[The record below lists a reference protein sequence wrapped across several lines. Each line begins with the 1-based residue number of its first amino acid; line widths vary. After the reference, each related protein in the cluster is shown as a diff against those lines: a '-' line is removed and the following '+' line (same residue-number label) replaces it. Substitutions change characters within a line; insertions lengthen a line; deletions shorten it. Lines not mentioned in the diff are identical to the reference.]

1 MTRPAT
7 IHEIGDKSDT
17 EYRIL
22 FLGDIVG
29 RAARNAIQD
38 QLLQIKSDFGIDAA
52 IVNCENA
59 AGGFGVTP
67 EICDRLFEA
76 GCDVLTT
83 GNHVF
88 DKGEISPYLERQ
100 NRLIRPVNMGTE
112 FPGAGHVTITLDS
125 GMRLA
130 VINVMCNLFM
140 AENANAFM
148 VMKKLMQTIMLGR
161 DADVIVVDVHGEA
174 TSEKNAMGHF
184 LDGQASL
191 VVGTHTHIP
200 TADHRILAAG
210 TAYQTDAGM
219 CGNYDSVIGMDKLAA
234 TSRFTGERK
243 GSLSVAS
250 GEPSL
255 CGLVVD
261 INRQSGLAH
270 AIYPFR
276 TGGALSQTI

>member
-1 MTRPAT
+1 M
-7 IHEIGDKSDT
+7 
-17 EYRIL
+17 RIL

-29 RAARNAIQD
+29 RAARNEALAQTAG
-38 QLLQIKSDFGIDAA
+38 LKEKHKCDF
-52 IVNCENA
+52 VVTNCENA
-59 AGGFGVTP
+59 AGGFGVTAD
-67 EICDRLFEA
+67 ICNALFDA
-76 GCDVLTT
+76 GNDVLTS
-83 GNHVF
+83 GNHIW
-88 DKGEISPYLERQ
+88 DKSEISSYIVSEP
-100 NRLIRPVNMGTE
+100 RLIRPLNMNKG
-112 FPGAGHVTITLDS
+112 FPGDGFVITS
-125 GMRLA
+125 NMEGSRLA
-130 VINVMCNLFM
+130 VLNVITNLFM
-140 AENANAFM
+140 SDYLNVFSALEDFLGR
-148 VMKKLMQTIMLGR
+148 VKLGR
-161 DADVIVVDVHGEA
+161 DADAILVDVHGEA

>member
-29 RAARNAIQD
+29 RAARNAIQE
-38 QLLQIKSDFGIDAA
+38 QLPQIKSDFGIDAA

-100 NRLIRPVNMGTE
+100 NRLIRPVNMGAE

-148 VMKKLMQTIMLGR
+148 VMKQLMQTIMLGR

-174 TSEKNAMGHF
+174 TSEKMLWGIFWMGRPVWWLVPIPIYRPRIIEFWLQAQPIRQMPACVAIMIGDWH
-184 LDGQASL
+184 GQAGSNIAL
-191 VVGTHTHIP
+191 
-200 TADHRILAAG
+200 HRRA
-210 TAYQTDAGM
+210 
-219 CGNYDSVIGMDKLAA
+219 
-234 TSRFTGERK
+234 ER
-243 GSLSVAS
+243 
-250 GEPSL
+250 
-255 CGLVVD
+255 
-261 INRQSGLAH
+261 
-270 AIYPFR
+270 
-276 TGGALSQTI
+276 